1 MKITKQQMTQSLLKQ
16 YLKYDPMTGHFTW
29 VLKHC
34 NKVIPGQ
41 RAGSVH
47 RNGHRVINLFGS
59 LYAEHRL
66 AWLYMTGN
74 FPREFIDHID
84 HNEHNNCFANLR
96 EVSKTENNKNNSL
109 RSDNKSG
116 KIGIYINKRKGKNT
130 YQVDVRYKHH
140 RLNKAFK
147 SLDLAIAARNAFY
160 KKHFFHDNHGITKP
174 T

>member
-1 MKITKQQMTQSLLKQ
+1 MKIAKQRMTQSLLKQ
-16 YLKYDPMTGHFTW
+16 YLNYDPITGYFTW
-29 VLKHC
+29 VFKHC

-47 RNGHRVINLFGS
+47 RNGHRVIHLFGS

-66 AWLYMTGN
+66 AWLYMTGK
-74 FPREFIDHID
+74 FPKEFIDHID
-84 HNEHNNCFANLR
+84 HNEHNNCFDNLR

-109 RSDNKSG
+109 RLDNKSG
-116 KIGIYINKRKGKNT
+116 KAGIYINKRKGKNT
-130 YQVDVRYKHH
+130 YQVDVRSKQN

-147 SLDLAIAARNAFY
+147 SLALAIDARDAFY
-160 KKHFFHDNHGITKP
+160 KAHSFHANHGITKP